1 MKVSSSRLMR
11 IITGPTREAVDEKV
25 RDLVQ
30 FGAVLVSDIE
40 LNDGVWTAVCDTGGR
55 SR

>member
-1 MKVSSSRLMR
+1 MKV
-11 IITGPTREAVDEKV
+11 KV
-25 RDLVQ
+25 QTLD
-30 FGAVLVSDIE
+30 GSGSGGKAGSDIE